1 MIDLSKFTDDEIF
14 EISIS
19 IEETIES
26 RIINLLKTKLISNYS
41 FKNNTEF
48 LPETQLC
55 NAYGYLKSDNEWVK
69 VAQIGYTVENVC
81 ENIKDFV
88 FIVDSESRFHTAEE
102 LVDLWDV
109 YAQLKQE
116 LSE

>member
-1 MIDLSKFTDDEIF
+1 MIDLNTLTDEEIF
-14 EISIS
+14 EISLS
-19 IEETIES
+19 IEEAIES
-26 RIINLLKTKLISNYS
+26 RIINLLKTKSISNHS
-41 FKNNTEF
+41 FKNIES

-55 NAYGYLKSDNEWVK
+55 DAYGYSKNDNEWVK
-69 VAQIGYTVENVC
+69 VAQVGYTTENVF
-81 ENIKDFV
+81 EDIKDFV

-109 YAQLKQE
+109 YAQLKRE